1 MRPRGPCD
9 IEQLATEPGAGK
21 GVPQARGAGLGSTI
35 CYRTGHVAAP
45 RFLTKWNDS
54 RAAGELPAGCRPTV
68 GELPVSCRRAAG
80 ELPASCL
87 RAVARPRLRRSGDSR
102 AGSSSCRVPLF
113 ICGSTLGTLVPILK
127 LSKVPAA
134 PAVGELSV
142 GLSVSCRRAAGGLP
156 ASCRRAVARQS
167 GRQLE
172 LPCSTIYWRVH
183 VRHIGSYAQALWG
196 VDLVSAYST

>member
-1 MRPRGPCD
+1 MSELRRNHCPVSGTISEATRALRYRAASDRAGGWKRCAPGSGSRSGVHNMLPDWPRGRSKVSYKV
-9 IEQLATEPGAGK
+9 ERQPGC
-21 GVPQARGAGLGSTI
+21 R
-35 CYRTGHVAAP
+35 
-45 RFLTKWNDS
+45 
-54 RAAGELPAGCRPTV
+54 RAAGGLSAD
-68 GELPVSCRRAAG
+68 CRRAAG
-80 ELPASCL
+80 ELPASCR
-87 RAVARPRLRRSGDSR
+87 RAAGELPAGCRSTPLRRSGDSR

-156 ASCRRAVARQS
+156 VSCRRAVARQS

-183 VRHIGSYAQALWG
+183 VRHIGS
-196 VDLVSAYST
+196 